1 MHWKYYAEYDLSD
14 SGVYSREMV
23 NMFFV
28 GQMSEIVENFNIRIY
43 SDTINVVN
51 VELCMMVLLIELYLF
66 IPLSV
71 ALAILQGHSN
81 VEHF

>member
-1 MHWKYYAEYDLSD
+1 M
-14 SGVYSREMV
+14 YSREMI

-71 ALAILQGHSN
+71 ALAIFQGHSN